1 MTTNGD
7 NHLAVKESRP
17 QEGKPSADL
26 SEAGAALSNPAEARL
41 ATGGSPASLDA
52 AAKAKDSAY
61 SYLPECD
68 IKGFFS
74 TPGRFE
80 SIDKDGDKFLS
91 AKEIAEAG
99 NSKNYTETEKRTLR
113 YMGRALDE
121 IEEASNDEWFDENSG
136 ITKADISKFEPFK
149 PSLDKRLSDPVD
161 KKEFHTYAETLADKL
176 GIKDSEGQELGNAF
190 RHALTS
196 AVYAFKYGE
205 STAFGLGELNEWQ
218 RKARDF
224 FTEKGDHWWKDSK
237 ADSFNNLQGIAI
249 ANQLMENAK
258 KSGVPVTVEDV
269 VRATHEA
276 LKAGKLITNVD
287 SGANQNGKILQ
298 KP

>member
-1 MTTNGD
+1 MTGTGD
-7 NHLAVKESRP
+7 NRLTVRENRP
-17 QEGKPSADL
+17 QEGNTAADL
-26 SEAGAALSNPAEARL
+26 TEAGAALSKPNEARVGTPNPADAPDSGAR
-41 ATGGSPASLDA
+41 AT
-52 AAKAKDSAY
+52 DSAY

-80 SIDKDGDKFLS
+80 NIDRDGDSFISS
-91 AKEIAEAG
+91 AELTEAG
-99 NSKNYTETEKRTLR
+99 KSNKYSETEQRTLR
-113 YMGRALDE
+113 YMGRAIKE

-136 ITKADISKFEPFK
+136 ITKADVAAYEPFK

-161 KKEFHTYAETLADKL
+161 KGEFHIYAETMADKL
-176 GIKDSEGQELGNAF
+176 GIKDSDGQELSNAF

-196 AVYAFKYGE
+196 AVYTFKYGE
-205 STAFGLGELNEWQ
+205 TAAYGLGEMNEWQ

-237 ADSFNNLQGIAI
+237 ADSFNNLQGISI
-249 ANQLMENAK
+249 ANQLIERAK
-258 KSGVPVTVEDV
+258 LTGVPVTVEDV
-269 VRATHEA
+269 VRATDSA
-276 LKAGKLITNVD
+276 LKSGKLITNID
-287 SGANQNGKILQ
+287 NGANQNGKVLQ